1 MRAAERVIG
10 FPLPPLLR
18 RIYGEIA
25 NGGVGPFLG
34 VEGLPGGYS
43 SEYGEADDEREIGN
57 TGYRRAGPTGAEF
70 CCPVRASVGRVC
82 RAMSSGVV
90 PYQDCR
96 SHIDHTSWRVG
107 LRAGRWQRFADSV
120 VGLLPRLFSVPAY
133 GLPAL
138 HSEGER
144 QPTTRRSPSKSA
156 SISKR
161 PPRALIQAARVSRLA
176 GVNRGALDGGDSLLT
191 HVHALGDLSL
201 RQPKALAHLGQS
213 VGATSTSIARQER
226 VRRGAHASSQR
237 STPTRTPTSTAAPER
252 RSRRCPERPRAS
264 APS

>member
-1 MRAAERVIG
+1 VTDEEILDAIRARVAQGRQLDGDYQPELVRPATEDEMRAAERVIG

-96 SHIDHTSWRVG
+96 SHI
-107 LRAGRWQRFADSV
+107 
-120 VGLLPRLFSVPAY
+120 
-133 GLPAL
+133 
-138 HSEGER
+138 
-144 QPTTRRSPSKSA
+144 
-156 SISKR
+156 
-161 PPRALIQAARVSRLA
+161 LA
-176 GVNRGALDGGDSLLT
+176 GWV
-191 HVHALGDLSL
+191 
-201 RQPKALAHLGQS
+201 
-213 VGATSTSIARQER
+213 
-226 VRRGAHASSQR
+226 
-237 STPTRTPTSTAAPER
+237 
-252 RSRRCPERPRAS
+252 AS
-264 APS
+264 AIRHTDAAGPCCWVTKPGYCPRQAGQIGWYGRNR

>member
-1 MRAAERVIG
+1 MTDEEILDAIRARVAQGRQLDGDYQPELVRPATEDEMRAAERVIG

-90 PYQDCR
+90 PYQGCR
-96 SHIDHTSWRVG
+96 SHIDHTSGAGCVASAIP
-107 LRAGRWQRFADSV
+107 RAGRSGSAA
-120 VGLLPRLFSVPAY
+120 VGW
-133 GLPAL
+133 
-138 HSEGER
+138 
-144 QPTTRRSPSKSA
+144 RRA
-156 SISKR
+156 T
-161 PPRALIQAARVSRLA
+161 PPYR
-176 GVNRGALDGGDSLLT
+176 
-191 HVHALGDLSL
+191 
-201 RQPKALAHLGQS
+201 
-213 VGATSTSIARQER
+213 
-226 VRRGAHASSQR
+226 
-237 STPTRTPTSTAAPER
+237 
-252 RSRRCPERPRAS
+252 
-264 APS
+264 